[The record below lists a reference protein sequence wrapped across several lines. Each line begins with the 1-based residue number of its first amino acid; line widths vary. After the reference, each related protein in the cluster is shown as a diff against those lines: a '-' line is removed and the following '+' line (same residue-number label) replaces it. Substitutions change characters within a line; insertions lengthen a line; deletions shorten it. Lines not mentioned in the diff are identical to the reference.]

1 MRHPFQR
8 RTNAKNTVQTPFQR
22 EMVRHL
28 GPHSGEGGKVSGREL
43 SAILGRSSNHISLM
57 LNDGF
62 VPSGPTIVEMA
73 EVLRLSEV
81 DRDRLLF
88 AAVETKATQR
98 SRDAFWLEYALRRVR
113 SAEAEVAR
121 LRDLLSRHGL
131 GDGGAEAKLPP
142 DTASATAEARSR
154 SATATSRLS
163 IPSGEREATV
173 SRAVTA
179 HSRSNSAKPVEKVPA
194 KRSVR

>member
-28 GPHSGEGGKVSGREL
+28 GPHTGAGGKVSGREL
-43 SAILGRSSNHISLM
+43 SSKLGRSSNHLSLM

-73 EVLRLSEV
+73 EVLGLSAE

-98 SRDAFWLEYALRRVR
+98 SRDSFWLDYALCRVR
-113 SAEAEVAR
+113 AAEAEVAR

-131 GDGGAEAKLPP
+131 GDPGADAPTPSHGAAASVAPEEGG
-142 DTASATAEARSR
+142 
-154 SATATSRLS
+154 
-163 IPSGEREATV
+163 SG
-173 SRAVTA
+173 
-179 HSRSNSAKPVEKVPA
+179 
-194 KRSVR
+194 